1 MRIIEFIAH
10 LLIFKPF
17 NWPLI
22 VGDNSFH
29 LMCEH
34 KVDVSSKVHQIGET
48 KIIETH
54 NKSIRHGITQ
64 FRSVNSKQLIN
75 KWKLFQTCQ
84 YISTEQI
91 NYRSNNCWTLLC
103 ISIDLSFGELKL
115 SQKTH
120 TQNEFVTQ
128 LLIDKSILLIH
139 KQLNSKLIL
148 LIETRSNLELF
159 ELEWFLCVFLVFM
172 DSVFFYCLNLMM
184 EAPGDLM

>member
-75 KWKLFQTCQ
+75 KKNYFKLVNTFPQNKSIIGQTTVEHYYVFQ
-84 YISTEQI
+84 
-91 NYRSNNCWTLLC
+91 
-103 ISIDLSFGELKL
+103 LSFGELKL

-159 ELEWFLCVFLVFM
+159 ELE
-172 DSVFFYCLNLMM
+172 
-184 EAPGDLM
+184 